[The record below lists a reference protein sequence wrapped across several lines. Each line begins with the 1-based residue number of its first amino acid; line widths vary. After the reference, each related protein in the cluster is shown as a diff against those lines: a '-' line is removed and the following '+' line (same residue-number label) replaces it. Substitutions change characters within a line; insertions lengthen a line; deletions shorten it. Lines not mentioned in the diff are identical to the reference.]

1 MKTKG
6 LTQQIYMCELIPAH
20 PAKPNAH
27 MQTHAHSH
35 LRTYAHTHTYTPGC
49 TYSTYGHSEK
59 HTVTKKCPTLPS
71 PFKGKG
77 ESDTKNNIET
87 VESTIDSYTGNR
99 LTDADHAYSYVII

>member
-20 PAKPNAH
+20 PAEPNAR
-27 MQTHAHSH
+27 MQTHTHT
-35 LRTYAHTHTYTPGC
+35 RTYALMHTLTHTHPD
-49 TYSTYGHSEK
+49 GHSEK

-87 VESTIDSYTGNR
+87 VESTIDSYTRNR
-99 LTDADHAYSYVII
+99 LIDADHAYSYVII